1 MKSFDTIHLSVP
13 DDCID
18 ISKTLKNYSYGKRYN
33 SETHEIIEK
42 GLSED
47 RLNPN
52 VKQNHFDIK
61 IPGVSHITHIPDYNK
76 FDIKFSSKILRGNYT
91 DGITH
96 SSIKDAIS
104 ILEGAGVGD
113 IYADQFLQNS
123 IIRVCDNT
131 YNIELDNGKIE
142 TYLDCLDLI
151 ITQGKKG
158 KIQSYKNDN
167 TKSKKFDS
175 VVIGKTTNKLQKITI
190 YNKIEEAI
198 ASAPS
203 SVGNYN
209 SFVQKE
215 YGMKWDDFYD
225 YFENRLRVELR
236 VTNQEHLRKLY
247 TNKKSPQKVTL
258 EDILFSKKNAILQQW
273 DSFVNEGLTAHTIKY
288 FDMTHKERELYKL
301 GSFSKAANWAL
312 LKDFVKMCDG
322 DTDRVRDKI
331 QKLYYTNDDG
341 SYRKVSPSV
350 MKDLVMF
357 CGDYRRV
364 KRLGL
369 SPTEGWTEKYKEVR
383 NKLAKVG

>member
-1 MKSFDTIHLSVP
+1 MFMQ
-13 DDCID
+13 
-18 ISKTLKNYSYGKRYN
+18 
-33 SETHEIIEK
+33 E
-42 GLSED
+42 
-47 RLNPN
+47 
-52 VKQNHFDIK
+52 
-61 IPGVSHITHIPDYNK
+61 
-76 FDIKFSSKILRGNYT
+76 
-91 DGITH
+91 
-96 SSIKDAIS
+96 
-104 ILEGAGVGD
+104 
-113 IYADQFLQNS
+113 S

-167 TKSKKFDS
+167 TKSKNFDS

-203 SVGNYN
+203 NVGNYN

-273 DSFVNEGLTAHTIKY
+273 DSFVNEGLTNHTIKY

-341 SYRKVSPSV
+341 SYRKISPSV

-383 NKLAKVG
+383 TKLQKIG